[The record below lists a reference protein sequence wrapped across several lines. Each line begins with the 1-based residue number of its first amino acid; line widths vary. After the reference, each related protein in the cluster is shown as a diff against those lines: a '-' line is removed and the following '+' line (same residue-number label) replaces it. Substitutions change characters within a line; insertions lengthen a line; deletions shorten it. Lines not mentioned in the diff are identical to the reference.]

1 MTNNSLQVVSLQR
14 IHQSALK
21 VKEKLRINSLKV
33 LHFDARDNEIIQASL
48 QHAQLFI
55 SSLHLSAQLTSS
67 DILQALQEAHRAA
80 DEYYTMRHAEAWN
93 TDFVIP
99 QEAIDADAAL
109 YRDCGH
115 DFTEMCR
122 RKQASLAANRISKE
136 RIVAIFGSR
145 GERIPGVDARD
156 IQILINFAVSG
167 ITPPTSESFKAEA
180 HDVAPLRERYIK
192 LNHTINK
199 LLYKLYQDGTMI
211 FLKADE
217 ARSIPGIHLSP
228 QHHADSKGKPEGR
241 IIGDLSG
248 QHNETFTPLNG
259 SAHDKDKL
267 RDTIQF
273 QWGAIQ
279 HPTVDLLV
287 KMVLTAADKY
297 GWDDIILWKKDLK
310 GAFNLLNYNPEY
322 CRLFAFPLTAGIVVI
337 HLAGL
342 FGWIGMPHAFQVL
355 TRALQALCRHIISGL
370 CYWYVDDLMAV
381 SRKSFYVND
390 STIVDNKVQQLLGNG
405 SIAAAKSQHD
415 RCLEF
420 LGWDFDLD
428 TRTIT
433 LCARNMHKLVHVLF
447 SFDVTLKMSIA
458 HIQRMASLISRAS
471 ILSRH
476 MRPYTHA
483 LHAITSGY
491 SQPHIKI
498 NLSILA
504 QSDVMMWRSF
514 VLVLIANPVK
524 LSRTMESFRP
534 QTAEFCI
541 KYDASLTGL
550 GVGIYHIPDSRLVT
564 YSAIRLPFV
573 VTNESRRQNTMEFV
587 AVVFGLLLAWR
598 HQLRDFHYSLHGD
611 SVSSLAWAR
620 ADRVNSILARRAN
633 IIFTSLSM
641 HLNAT
646 LADTEHI
653 PGKLNVIF
661 DGLSRHMS
669 PTALGLDPALMFP
682 ADTDTSVV
690 QFVAL
695 CDPANELTDM
705 SSHTDLLRT
714 CTQLLL
720 H

>member
-1 MTNNSLQVVSLQR
+1 MGSVQLQIASKQQ

-21 VKEKLRINSLKV
+21 VKEKLRINSLQI
-33 LHFDARDNEIIQASL
+33 LHFDARDEEIVQASL
-48 QHAQLFI
+48 QQAQLFI
-55 SSLHLSAQLTSS
+55 SGLNLNLGLTSS
-67 DILQALQEAHRAA
+67 DILRALQEAHKAA

-93 TDFVIP
+93 TDFIIP
-99 QEAIDADAAL
+99 QEAIDADSAL
-109 YRDCGH
+109 FQECGH
-115 DFTEMCR
+115 DFSEMCR
-122 RKQASLAANRISKE
+122 RKQSLLATNRISKD
-136 RIVAIFGSR
+136 RIVAIFGSQ
-145 GERIPGVDARD
+145 GERVPGVDARD
-156 IQILINFAVSG
+156 VQILINFAVYG
-167 ITPPTSESFKAEA
+167 ITPPTSDSFKAEA
-180 HDVAPLRERYIK
+180 HDVAPLRDRYIK

-211 FLKADE
+211 FLKEHDAQL
-217 ARSIPGIHLSP
+217 IPGIHLSP

-248 QHNETFTPLNG
+248 QHSETFTPLNG
-259 SAHDKDKL
+259 SAHDKDQL
-267 RDTIQF
+267 RDTIEL
-273 QWGAIQ
+273 QWGAIK

-297 GWDDIILWKKDLK
+297 GWDDLILWKKDLK

-381 SRKSFYVND
+381 SRRNLYVND

-405 SIAAAKSQHD
+405 AIAAAKSQHD

-420 LGWDFDLD
+420 LGWDFNLD

-447 SFDVTLKMSIA
+447 SFDVTLKVSIS
-458 HIQRMASLISRAS
+458 HIQRMASLLSRAS

-498 NLSILA
+498 QLSILA

-514 VLVLIANPVK
+514 VLVLIANPAK
-524 LSRTMESFRP
+524 LSRSMESFRP
-534 QTAEFCI
+534 QPAEYCI

-550 GVGIYHIPDSRLVT
+550 GVGIYHIQDSRLIN
-564 YSAIRLPFV
+564 YAALELPFE
-573 VTNESRRQNTMEFV
+573 VTNESKRQNTMEFV

-598 HQLRDFHYSLHGD
+598 HQLHDFHYSLHGD
-611 SVSSLAWAR
+611 SISSLAWAR
-620 ADRVNSILARRAN
+620 ADRVNSLLARRAN
-633 IIFTSLSM
+633 ILFTTLSM

-646 LADTEHI
+646 LVDTEHI

-661 DGLSRHMS
+661 DGLSRRVS
-669 PTALGLDPALMFP
+669 PQDLGLDPTLMFP
-682 ADTDTSVV
+682 ADNDITIV
-690 QFVAL
+690 QFINL
-695 CDPANELTDM
+695 CDPADELTDM
-705 SSHTDLLRT
+705 ASHIDLLRT
-714 CTQLLL
+714 CTQLLR
-720 H
+720 